1 MLKKLTN
8 SLTNFLEVV
17 LHLFKVDSL
26 WTLSLK
32 FKKKINSVNKK
43 TRKEENYKTYQ
54 HELVLIHLLLQ
65 LLHRSNY
72 YTTLIAIV

>member
-8 SLTNFLEVV
+8 YLMNFLEVV
-17 LHLFKVDSL
+17 LHLFSVDSS

-54 HELVLIHLLLQ
+54 HELILIYLLLQLFHLLLQ
-65 LLHRSNY
+65 LLHRSTY
-72 YTTLIAIV
+72 

>member
-8 SLTNFLEVV
+8 SLTNFLDVV
-17 LHLFKVDSL
+17 LHLFRVDSS

>member
-8 SLTNFLEVV
+8 SLTNFLELV

-43 TRKEENYKTYQ
+43 TREEENYKTYQ